1 MAIHCTSKSMCVDV
15 QCALGSERQAFMNEC
30 GHTYKWTRL
39 RSSTTWVVRRRR
51 SIKGR
56 RCQTKG
62 AIAIAPFHSPWW
74 CDDGGRSKATLPNER
89 SRCQTKGAVAKR
101 KEPLPLHC
109 FIAPGGATTEVD
121 QRRRCQTKGA
131 IAKRKAPLPNEGS
144 HCQTKGAIAIAP
156 FHSPTMPTTNS
167 QQPTVDNR

>member
-89 SRCQTKGAVAKR
+89 SY
-101 KEPLPLHC
+101 
-109 FIAPGGATTEVD
+109 
-121 QRRRCQTKGA
+121 CQTKGA
-131 IAKRKAPLPNEGS
+131 IAKRKEPISITKDAIAKRKEPLPNERS
-144 HCQTKGAIAIAP
+144 HCQTKGAIAKRREP
-156 FHSPTMPTTNS
+156 LPNERSHCHC
-167 QQPTVDNR
+167 TVS

>member
-89 SRCQTKGAVAKR
+89 SY
-101 KEPLPLHC
+101 
-109 FIAPGGATTEVD
+109 
-121 QRRRCQTKGA
+121 CQTKGA
-131 IAKRKAPLPNEGS
+131 IAKRKEPISITKDAIAKRKEPLPL
-144 HCQTKGAIAIAP
+144 HRFIAP
-156 FHSPTMPTTNS
+156 PCQPPTTNS
-167 QQPTVDNR
+167 QQPTIGSRHHRRVERTSQRSFTTAHCSFTVTH